1 VNLPHQFEPVDA
13 GHLDVR
19 ENEVDRLARDDF
31 ERRRGIARRGDV
43 VANAGE
49 DALEG
54 AAVELLIIDDED
66 VGFSQWNCLRVAEGG
81 RSILESR
88 AEPFKRPDS
97 ETDKTAM
104 APSSAGSADDH
115 DHCHFSPDETGF
127 VLLVDDEPLLLRSLK
142 RILERAGF
150 ETALAETV
158 AEAEPFLTDP
168 RLDAVL
174 VDLLLG
180 SSSGLQ
186 LLERM
191 KSLRPEVEVIV
202 MTGHGSI
209 ESAVGCIRRG
219 AFDYLEKP
227 FDDVHRIQ
235 TTVRKAIER
244 RSLMRRNRELEEE
257 LRARASIPQ
266 LVGKSPAMRAL
277 ASKVHSLRHN
287 ESHVL
292 IQGESGTGKELVA
305 YAIHSSSPRASGDF
319 VPVDCG
325 ALPET
330 IIESE
335 LFGHEKGAFTGAVG
349 APGLFRIANRGTLFL
364 DEIGEIPPHVQAKLL
379 RALQHKEVRPVGAA
393 TSVPIDIRVISATH
407 RDLATM
413 VDEGG
418 FRTDLFYR
426 LNVVRVVIPPLRER
440 REDIPLL
447 VHHFLRKHGD
457 ENSRIEGI
465 EERALELL
473 IASDWPGNVRELENT
488 IESAMALAPGP
499 RLRVSDLAIN
509 RPACRS
515 VSVAVPPDLPISL
528 DAYERCALERALA
541 ECAGDVSAAARVLG
555 VGRSTLYR
563 KLAKH
568 DIVAGG
574 RSQPEF
580 ASTASTS
587 DRYGVGREG

>member
-1 VNLPHQFEPVDA
+1 VATAD
-13 GHLDVR
+13 
-19 ENEVDRLARDDF
+19 EN
-31 ERRRGIARRGDV
+31 
-43 VANAGE
+43 
-49 DALEG
+49 ALEC
-54 AAVELLIIDDED
+54 APIEFLVVNDKD
-66 VGFSQWNCLRVAEGG
+66 VGISQWDCLRVAEGG
-81 RSILESR
+81 GLILESP
-88 AEPFKRPDS
+88 ADPFKRPDF
-97 ETDKTAM
+97 ETDRTVM
-104 APSSAGSADDH
+104 APSSAASADDRRL
-115 DHCHFSPDETGF
+115 SQPEQANF

-142 RILERAGF
+142 RILERVGY
-150 ETALAETV
+150 EIALAESV
-158 AEAEPFLTDP
+158 AEAESYLTDP
-168 RLDAVL
+168 RLDVVL

-180 SSSGLQ
+180 PVSGLE
-186 LLERM
+186 LLEKI
-191 KSLRPEVEVIV
+191 KSVRPEVEVIV

-227 FDDVHRIQ
+227 FDDLHRIQ
-235 TTVRKAIER
+235 TTVRKAIDR
-244 RSLMRRNRELEEE
+244 RSLVRRNHELEDE
-257 LRARASIPQ
+257 LRARSSIPEF
-266 LVGKSPAMRAL
+266 VGKSPAMRAL

-305 YAIHSSSPRASGDF
+305 YAVHASSPRSSGDF

-364 DEIGEIPPHVQAKLL
+364 DEIGEIPLHVQAKLL
-379 RALQHKEVRPVGAA
+379 RALQHKEVRPVGA
-393 TSVPIDIRVISATH
+393 TSSVPIDIRVISATH

-418 FRTDLFYR
+418 FRADLFYR
-426 LNVVRVVIPPLRER
+426 LDVVRIAIPPLRER

-447 VHHFLRKHGD
+447 VHHFLRKHAD

-465 EERALELL
+465 DERALELL
-473 IASDWPGNVRELENT
+473 MASDWPGNVRELENT

-499 RLRVSDLAIN
+499 RLRISDLALN
-509 RPACRS
+509 RPASRPSS
-515 VSVAVPPDLPISL
+515 VFVPTDLPISL

-541 ECAGDVSAAARVLG
+541 DCAGDVTAAARILG
-555 VGRSTLYR
+555 IGRSTLYR
-563 KLAKH
+563 KLARH
-568 DIVAGG
+568 GIVVAS
-574 RSQPEF
+574 RSPLERSP
-580 ASTASTS
+580 AAARS
-587 DRYGVGREG
+587 DRHSANRGD